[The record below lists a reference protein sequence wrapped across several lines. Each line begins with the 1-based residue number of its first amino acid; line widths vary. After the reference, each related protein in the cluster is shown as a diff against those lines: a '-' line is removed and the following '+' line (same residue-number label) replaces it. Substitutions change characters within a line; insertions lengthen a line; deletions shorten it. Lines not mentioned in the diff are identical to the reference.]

1 MVSQHRIFYQG
12 DTSYIDF
19 SGTNFVLRQVTPN
32 FTGVNKTA
40 TLLNSSG
47 NTAFPGTL
55 SASRVNNAYYNDIA
69 EFFPRGE
76 ETEPGD
82 IIGLDMAGN
91 EEKYIKASCTNTG
104 VVVGV
109 HSDTF
114 GYILGGIDHGVDSDS
129 IELNMKDYIPI
140 GLAGRVPVKFIGVAK
155 KGMLVVP
162 SDIPGV
168 GCSFDSD
175 RVDTTQDIVGV
186 LVESDDIDD
195 DTTIRRLNMLIRA
208 Y

>member
-1 MVSQHRIFYQG
+1 MASQHRIFYENN
-12 DTSYIDF
+12 DSYIDF
-19 SGTNFVLRQVTPN
+19 SGTNFYLRQTTPN
-32 FTGVNKTA
+32 FAGVNKTA
-40 TLLNSSG
+40 TLLNSTG
-47 NTAFPGTL
+47 NTSFPGTL
-55 SASRVNNAYYNDIA
+55 TAARVNNAYYNDVA

-82 IIGLDMAGN
+82 IIGLDMTGN
-91 EEKYIKASCTNTG
+91 EESYIKASCTNTG

-114 GYILGGIDHGVDSDS
+114 GYILGGIDHGAESDS
-129 IELNMKDYIPI
+129 IELNMVDYIPV
-140 GLAGRVPVKFIGVAK
+140 GLAGRVPVKFIGPAK

-175 RVDTTQDIVGV
+175 RVDTTQEIVGV
-186 LVESDDIDD
+186 LVEADDIDD
-195 DTTIRRLNMLIRA
+195 ETTVRRLNMLIRA